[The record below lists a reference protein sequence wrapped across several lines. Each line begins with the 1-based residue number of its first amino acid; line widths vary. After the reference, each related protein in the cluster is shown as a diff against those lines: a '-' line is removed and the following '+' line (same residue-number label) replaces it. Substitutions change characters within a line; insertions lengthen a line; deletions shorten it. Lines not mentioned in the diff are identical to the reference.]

1 MHRMENFTFG
11 ISLKIKTHI
20 LQFLK
25 VFALLIIG
33 NLISNHYRPYQNSQG
48 FFDFGLADSGVGLI
62 HFLVSY
68 ILLVPPKLNRS
79 KAHEI
84 SIVILF
90 FYFGQE
96 ILSYFFDGFFGTFD
110 WKDLIYYLLGFML
123 VYEFD
128 VKNRSVI

>member
-1 MHRMENFTFG
+1 MYNMDNFIFR
-11 ISLKIKTHI
+11 ISQNNKALL
-20 LQFLK
+20 LQYLK
-25 VFALLIIG
+25 VIALLIVG
-33 NLISNHYRPYQNSQG
+33 NLLSNHYRPYQNSQG

-62 HFLVSY
+62 HILVCY
-68 ILLVPPKLNRS
+68 TLLVPSKLNRS

-84 SIVILF
+84 SLVILF
-90 FYFGQE
+90 FYLGQE
-96 ILSYFFDGFFGTFD
+96 IFSYFFLGFFGTFD